1 MIRPR
6 TIPMKK
12 GQRESKRK
20 KYVRKTAETF
30 SELKNEIPGSKAHQ
44 GPKEKHFKRPILSY
58 PIQGLWLLCSP

>member
-20 KYVRKTAETF
+20 KYVRKTVQKLF
-30 SELKNEIPGSKAHQ
+30 QN
-44 GPKEKHFKRPILSY
+44 
-58 PIQGLWLLCSP
+58 